1 MLGQPLVP
9 MLVRGNDCRRALQGV
24 DGTGKGTAEPLGKRA
39 DGTGFILRVGG
50 QALVALV
57 FALKDICFT
66 LKPAAKASD
75 LPVIVAAIRIEAYRP
90 HASPA
95 SGAALTPRIGPSKAV
110 AELCPHCDR
119 QVRNLRTPK
128 SETLGKIGVPVHA
141 AAGWPEGGRTQRAVM
156 AMDTFAYH
164 NGRVVSIDPSRIRVE
179 ADQRSIV
186 HDPMSQVCD
195 GPLPDSS
202 G

>member
-1 MLGQPLVP
+1 MCLVSRWFQCWSGV
-9 MLVRGNDCRRALQGV
+9 MIADALCKGRM
-24 DGTGKGTAEPLGKRA
+24 GTGKGTAEPLGKRV

-50 QALVALV
+50 QALVALG

-90 HASPA
+90 RASPA
-95 SGAALTPRIGPSKAV
+95 SSATLTPRIGRSKAV

-128 SETLGKIGVPVHA
+128 SETLGKVGVPAHA
-141 AAGWPEGGRTQRAVM
+141 AAGWTEGGHTQRVLWRWIRSRTTM
-156 AMDTFAYH
+156 AAW
-164 NGRVVSIDPSRIRVE
+164 S
-179 ADQRSIV
+179 A
-186 HDPMSQVCD
+186 
-195 GPLPDSS
+195 
-202 G
+202 